1 MVVLGIN
8 GGVRMGYQDIAAALV
23 VDGRVVAA
31 VEEERLNRIKHSPGR
46 IPQESIQAV
55 LDIAGLEMQEVDL
68 VVSHGSTWGIVYETI
83 LAQYLIRHFGHSPKI
98 ERIHH
103 HIAHAASA
111 YYPSGMDEAMILT
124 MDASG
129 DGIALQKA
137 VGKDGAL
144 KMIEQISRTNSL
156 GVFYSMMS
164 QFCGFVRDTDEYK
177 LMGLAP
183 YGNPA
188 IHELDPI
195 LEIVKGGYIFHPG
208 FMKVLEPGAAQPTR
222 QQAIY
227 GEKLTTLLG
236 EERRPGSPMSQK
248 YMDVAASTQ
257 RQLTDAIISVV
268 KDFAQATGLRK
279 LCLAGGVALNCA
291 ANKEIMNLD
300 FIDEL
305 FVQPASGD
313 NGIALGAALWG
324 AQALG
329 DELEVQGHTYLGKSW
344 TNDEIAGWLKRTG
357 SQAVRTENPALHSAR
372 LVSEGKVVAWFQG
385 REEFGPRAL
394 GNRSILASPQLPE
407 MKSELN
413 SRIKFRESFRPFCP
427 SVLEED
433 MSEYFVGKQK
443 YAPYMTINYD
453 VRPGLNL
460 PSITHV
466 DQTARV
472 QTVNQVVN
480 PLFYQY
486 LCELKNL
493 TGHGISINTSFN
505 RNREPIVHSPLHA
518 LSAYFGSGMDALI
531 MGNYILEK

>member
-46 IPQESIQAV
+46 IPQESILAV
-55 LDIAGLEMQEVDL
+55 LDIAGLKMQDVDL
-68 VVSHGSTWGIVYETI
+68 VVSHGSTWGAVYETI
-83 LAQYLIRHFGHSPKI
+83 LAEYLKRHFGHCPKI

-103 HIAHAASA
+103 HMAHAASA

-137 VGKDGAL
+137 VGKDGDL

-156 GVFYSMMS
+156 GIFYSMMT

-183 YGNPA
+183 YGDSS
-188 IHELDPI
+188 IHALDTI
-195 LEIVKGGYIFHPG
+195 LEIVEGGYIFHPG
-208 FMKVLEPGAAQPTR
+208 FMKKLEPGASQPTR

-227 GEKLTTLLG
+227 GDKLCALLG
-236 EERRPGSPMSQK
+236 DERRPGSPMSQK

-268 KDFAQATGLRK
+268 KDFAQSTGLRK

-291 ANKEIMNLD
+291 ANKELMNLD

-305 FVQPASGD
+305 YVQPASGD

-324 AQALG
+324 ARALG
-329 DELEVQGHTYLGKSW
+329 DTLEVQGDTYSGKAW
-344 TNDEIAGWLKRTG
+344 TNDEIAGWLNRTG
-357 SQAVRTENPALHSAR
+357 SRAVQSEDPASHAAR

-394 GNRSILASPQLPE
+394 GNRSILANPQLPE

-413 SRIKFRESFRPFCP
+413 ARIKFRESFRPFCP
-427 SVLEED
+427 SILEED
-433 MSEYFVGKQK
+433 MSGYFVGKQK
-443 YAPYMTINYD
+443 LAPYMTINYD

-472 QTVNQVVN
+472 QTVNQTVN
-480 PLFYQY
+480 PMFYQY
-486 LCELKNL
+486 LTELKKL

-518 LSAYFGSGMDALI
+518 LSAYFGSGMDALVI
-531 MGNYILEK
+531 GNYILEK